1 MDIYETLNYI
11 SKLAFPKIK
20 YTWENWSI
28 NGEKPIFQISI
39 VSNKIEDYIED
50 YYEKGLGAILKVI
63 ESNSLSSEEE
73 YYAKQL
79 LVVLADHAINYHS
92 DICKNKPEIACKLY
106 KKNGSKWNFV
116 CSLPVPDT
124 EAEDTILYDASA
136 DYSSYIGSGTYRI
149 YTTFN
154 ADGHS
159 ISRYSNTRTF

>member
-1 MDIYETLNYI
+1 MNMPLKRTGMIIVLILCLSIFST
-11 SKLAFPKIK
+11 SLAATMADSVFDSATTNLLSTKKASFSAMTNTEQQCIK
-20 YTWENWSI
+20 VTS
-28 NGEKPIFQISI
+28 
-39 VSNKIEDYIED
+39 
-50 YYEKGLGAILKVI
+50 
-63 ESNSLSSEEE
+63 
-73 YYAKQL
+73 
-79 LVVLADHAINYHS
+79 
-92 DICKNKPEIACKLY
+92 CKLY

-159 ISRYSNTRTF
+159 ISRYSNMRTF